1 LVRECFLPTA
11 GILEFVPTV
20 DSKDLLTTIYVVDE
34 YTPHQYMKSEH
45 AKQIADLL
53 NSRNQLVR
61 EYDANM
67 VINAEDEFIY
77 ELKDDVVVACILM
90 PHLT

>member
-1 LVRECFLPTA
+1 
-11 GILEFVPTV
+11 
-20 DSKDLLTTIYVVDE
+20 
-34 YTPHQYMKSEH
+34 MKSEH